1 MYTILLGA
9 ALLAPSFPQEPDTG
23 QVTPADD
30 WRAFR
35 GTHGTAASES
45 TVPITWDDLEHV
57 AWELPLPGPGSSSP
71 IIVGDR
77 IFVTS
82 WSGYAA
88 GPGSSKDVT
97 ALRRHLVCIHRETA
111 EFLWT
116 AEVEP
121 VETED
126 PFGGRMAT
134 HGYASSTPVS
144 DGTNVYVFFGK
155 AGVHAFDLDG
165 KKLWT
170 SDVGGS
176 SSEWLTGS
184 GSSLALGEELL
195 FVNAS
200 DESHSLRALKK
211 STGELVWERATP
223 GMDQAY
229 GTPVLVTDVGDPV
242 LLLAILGEIWAL
254 APSTGEPRW
263 TLKTRTNGALA
274 PTIVRGG
281 DVFYSFGGQTT
292 ERSHAVRLGDL
303 DEDSAERL
311 LWSSREGTYVS
322 TPLLTDGHLYW
333 VDDGGVAR
341 CANAETGE
349 LIYKE
354 RLVGSF
360 YASPVRAGDVIY
372 AVSRSSGTYVLPAE
386 PRFEILAHN
395 QLESDDTV
403 FDGTPA
409 VSRGQLFLRSGKSL
423 YCIEE

>member
-1 MYTILLGA
+1 MHCLLVGAVSLTICL
-9 ALLAPSFPQEPDTG
+9 PQEPARET
-23 QVTPADD
+23 VADD

-35 GTHGTAASES
+35 GTHGTATSES
-45 TVPITWDDLEHV
+45 RVPIAWDDLENI

-71 IIVGDR
+71 VVVGDR
-77 IFVTS
+77 VFVTC

-88 GPGSSKDVT
+88 GAESSPDVKN
-97 ALRRHLVCIHRETA
+97 LRRHLLCIHRDTA
-111 EFLWT
+111 EILWS
-116 AEVEP
+116 AEVP
-121 VETED
+121 PAATED
-126 PFGGRMAT
+126 QFGGRMAT

-144 DGTNVYVFFGK
+144 DGEHVYVFFGK

-165 KKLWT
+165 KKLWQA
-170 SDVGGS
+170 DVGGG
-176 SSEWLTGS
+176 SSEWKTGS
-184 GSSLALGEELL
+184 GSSPALFRDLL
-195 FVNAS
+195 FINAS
-200 DESHSLRALKK
+200 DESHSLRALSRK
-211 STGELVWERATP
+211 TGELVWERATP
-223 GMDQAY
+223 ALDQAY
-229 GTPVLVTDVGDPV
+229 GTPVLATGAGDPV
-242 LLLAILGEIWAL
+242 LLLALLGEIWAL

-263 TLKTRTNGALA
+263 TLSTRTNGALA
-274 PTIVRGG
+274 PTIVRDG

-292 ERSHAVRLGDL
+292 ERSHAIRLGDV
-303 DEDSAERL
+303 DGDSGERL

-341 CANAETGE
+341 CAKSETGE

-354 RLVGSF
+354 RLGGSF
-360 YASPVRAGDVIY
+360 YASPVRAGDAIY

-395 QLESDDTV
+395 RLESDDTL

-409 VSRGQLFLRSGKSL
+409 VSRGQLFLRSGRSL

>member
-1 MYTILLGA
+1 MHGLLVVA
-9 ALLAPSFPQEPDTG
+9 ALLASSLPQEPG
-23 QVTPADD
+23 QPTVADD

-35 GTHGTAASES
+35 GTGGTATTES
-45 TVPITWDDLEHV
+45 QVPIAWDDLQNI

-71 IIVGDR
+71 IVVGDR
-77 IFVTS
+77 IFVTC

-88 GPGSSKDVT
+88 GPEPSKDVQ
-97 ALRRHLVCIHRETA
+97 ALRRHLLCVQRDTA
-111 EFLWT
+111 EILWT
-116 AEVEP
+116 AEVKP

-126 PFGGRMAT
+126 EFGGRMAT

-144 DGTNVYVFFGK
+144 DGTHVYVFFGK

-165 KKLWT
+165 KQLWQA
-170 SDVGGS
+170 DVGGG
-176 SSEWLTGS
+176 SSEWKTGS
-184 GSSLALGEELL
+184 GSSLALGDGLL

-211 STGELVWERATP
+211 ATGELVWERATP
-223 GMDQAY
+223 DMDQAY
-229 GTPVLVTDVGDPV
+229 GTPVLATDVGDPV

-254 APSTGEPRW
+254 APSTGEPLW

-281 DVFYSFGGQTT
+281 DVVYSFGGQTT
-292 ERSHAVRLGDL
+292 ERSHAVRLGDV
-303 DEDSAERL
+303 DEDSGERL

-341 CANAETGE
+341 CANAKTGE
-349 LIYKE
+349 LVYKE
-354 RLVGSF
+354 RLGGSF
-360 YASPVRAGDVIY
+360 YTSPVRAGDVIY

-395 QLESDDTV
+395 RLESDDTV

-409 VSRGQLFLRSGKSL
+409 VSRGQLFLRSGRSL
-423 YCIEE
+423 YCISD